1 MLFGRQRP
9 VEWIVAFLGNPGP
22 KYENTRHNAGFMA
35 AAAAERLFNVKI
47 NRLRHHALT
56 ARAEIAG
63 HGVLLMEPQTYM
75 NLSGEAVGE
84 AVRFYKVSPEHVI
97 VVSDE
102 MALPPGSVRIRQGG
116 SAGGHNGLKS
126 IIAHLGTDRF
136 PRIRLGIGEP
146 EHDPVDWVLGRF
158 QGADA
163 SALASACENAARAIE
178 CYIGEGPDR
187 AMSKYNRKPGKD
199 PEQKKPAE

>member
-1 MLFGRQRP
+1 MLFGKKP
-9 VEWIVAFLGNPGP
+9 AVEWIAVFLGNPGP

-35 AAAAERLFNVKI
+35 GAAAEKLFGVRM
-47 NRLRHHALT
+47 NRLRHRALT
-56 ARAEIAG
+56 ARADVDG
-63 HGVLLMEPQTYM
+63 HGLLLMEPQTYM

-84 AVRFYKVSPEHVI
+84 AARFYKVPAEHVI

-102 MALPPGSVRIRQGG
+102 MALPPGSLRIRQSG

-126 IIAHLGTDRF
+126 IIAHLGTDAF

-146 EHDPVDWVLGRF
+146 EHEPMDWVLGRF

-163 SALASACENAARAIE
+163 EAVEKACESAAQAIK
-178 CYIGEGPDR
+178 CYITEGPER
-187 AMSKYNRKPGKD
+187 AMSKFNRR
-199 PEQKKPAE
+199 A

>member
-1 MLFGRQRP
+1 MLFGKKP
-9 VEWIVAFLGNPGP
+9 AVEWIAVFLGNPGP

-35 AAAAERLFNVKI
+35 GAATEKLFGVRM
-47 NRLRHHALT
+47 NRLRHRALT
-56 ARAEIAG
+56 ARTDVDG
-63 HGVLLMEPQTYM
+63 HGLLLMEPQTYM

-84 AVRFYKVSPEHVI
+84 AARFYKVPAEHVI

-102 MALPPGSVRIRQGG
+102 MALPPGSLRIRQSG

-126 IIAHLGTDRF
+126 IIAHLGTDAF

-146 EHDPVDWVLGRF
+146 EHEPVDWVLGRF

-163 SALASACENAARAIE
+163 EAVEKACESAAQAIK
-178 CYIGEGPDR
+178 CYITEGPER
-187 AMSKYNRKPGKD
+187 AMSKFNRR
-199 PEQKKPAE
+199 A

>member
-1 MLFGRQRP
+1 MFFGRQRP

-35 AAAAERLFNVKI
+35 GAAAQERFGVKMD
-47 NRLRHHALT
+47 RLRHRALT
-56 ARAEIAG
+56 ARCEIAG
-63 HGVLLMEPQTYM
+63 QGVLLMEPQTYM

-84 AVRFYKVSPEHVI
+84 AARFYKVPSEHVI

-102 MALPPGSVRIRQGG
+102 MALTPGSLRIRQSG

-126 IIAHLGTDRF
+126 IIAHLGTDQF

-146 EHDPVDWVLGRF
+146 EHEPVDWVLGKF
-158 QGADA
+158 TGSDAEAIADA
-163 SALASACENAARAIE
+163 CKRAAAAIE
-178 CYIGEGPDR
+178 CYISEGPDR
-187 AMSKYNRKPGKD
+187 AMTKYNRK
-199 PEQKKPAE
+199 A

>member
-1 MLFGRQRP
+1 MFFGRQRP

-35 AAAAERLFNVKI
+35 GAAAQERFGVKMD
-47 NRLRHHALT
+47 RLRHRALT
-56 ARAEIAG
+56 ARCEIAG
-63 HGVLLMEPQTYM
+63 QGVLLMEPQTYM

-84 AVRFYKVSPEHVI
+84 AARFYKVPSEHVI

-102 MALPPGSVRIRQGG
+102 IALTPSSLRIRQSG

-126 IIAHLGTDRF
+126 IIAHLGTDQF

-146 EHDPVDWVLGRF
+146 EHEPVDWVLGKF
-158 QGADA
+158 TGSDAEAIADA
-163 SALASACENAARAIE
+163 CKRAAAAIE
-178 CYIGEGPDR
+178 CYISEGPDR
-187 AMSKYNRKPGKD
+187 AMTKYNRK
-199 PEQKKPAE
+199 A

>member
-1 MLFGRQRP
+1 MLFGRQP
-9 VEWIVAFLGNPGP
+9 AVEWIVAFLGNPGA

-35 AAAAERLFNVKI
+35 GAAMEKLLDVKM
-47 NRLRHHALT
+47 NRLRHRALT
-56 ARAEIAG
+56 ARADIGG

-75 NLSGEAVGE
+75 NLSGESVGE
-84 AVRFYKVSPEHVI
+84 AARFYKVPPEHII

-102 MALPPGSVRIRQGG
+102 MALPPGSVRIRQSG

-126 IIAHLGTDRF
+126 IIAHLGTDKF

-146 EHDPVDWVLGRF
+146 EHEPVDWVLGRF

-163 SALASACENAARAIE
+163 EAMAAACDSAARAAE
-178 CYIGEGPDR
+178 CYISEGPDR
-187 AMSKYNRKPGKD
+187 AMSKYNRRT
-199 PEQKKPAE
+199 

>member
-1 MLFGRQRP
+1 MLFGKKP
-9 VEWIVAFLGNPGP
+9 AVEWIVAFLGNPGP
-22 KYENTRHNAGFMA
+22 KYDNTRHNAGFMA
-35 AAAAERLFNVKI
+35 GAAAEKLFDVKI

-56 ARAEIAG
+56 ARVDIGG

-84 AVRFYKVSPEHVI
+84 AARFYKVPAERVI

-102 MALPPGSVRIRQGG
+102 MALPPGSVRIRTSG

-126 IIAHLGTDRF
+126 IIAHLGTDKF

-163 SALASACENAARAIE
+163 EAMASACESAAQAVR
-178 CYIGEGPDR
+178 CYITEGPDK
-187 AMSKYNRKPGKD
+187 AMTKYNRR
-199 PEQKKPAE
+199 A